1 MQQTISH
8 SSSQA
13 LGSHRVL
20 RNTYALLSMT
30 LLFSAAMAT
39 VAMAFQW
46 PPLGPIVTLIGFYGL
61 FFATAKL
68 RNSVWG
74 LVSVF
79 ALTGFMGA
87 TLGPILNIYM
97 SRFANGDEIVI
108 LSLGGTGAIFLAMSA
123 FALTTKKDL
132 SGMGRFLMIGILVAF
147 IAALA
152 NIFLKITGLA
162 LAVSSMFLVISSLL
176 ISYETQQIVRGG
188 ETNYIMATV
197 SLFVSIY
204 NIFVS
209 LLSLL
214 GFAMGED

>member
-61 FFATAKL
+61 FFVTAKL